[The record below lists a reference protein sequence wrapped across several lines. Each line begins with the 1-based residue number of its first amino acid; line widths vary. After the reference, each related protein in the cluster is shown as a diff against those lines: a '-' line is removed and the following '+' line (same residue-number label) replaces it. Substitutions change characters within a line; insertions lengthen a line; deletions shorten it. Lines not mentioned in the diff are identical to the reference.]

1 MMRAYQN
8 QKVTLLALM
17 TLLCR
22 VRDVCNYDNELT
34 YFLKEHLYFHGP
46 HAFIKI
52 FMIYINSSKAVGG
65 LVTIY

>member
-1 MMRAYQN
+1 MMRAYQY

-34 YFLKEHLYFHGP
+34 YSLKEHLYFHAD
-46 HAFIKI
+46 AFSQD
-52 FMIYINSSKAVGG
+52 IYE
-65 LVTIY
+65 T